1 MSPRRILLLTG
12 AIVAEVAATLML
24 RASVADPI
32 WIPGVVVLYAAAF
45 FILGLTQRLGMP
57 LGAVYATWSASGVAL
72 VAVLGVVFFGE
83 LLSIGAIIGIAV
95 IIIGV
100 ILVESGSSD
109 DSGTPDDAGTPDGP
123 VAPGSGYTEVTE

>member
-1 MSPRRILLLTG
+1 MNSRRLLLIVG
-12 AIVAEVAATLML
+12 AIIAEVAATLML

-32 WIPGVVVLYAAAF
+32 WIPGVIVLYATAF
-45 FILGLTQRLGMP
+45 FILGLTQRIGMP

-83 LLSIGAIIGIAV
+83 LLSIGAIVGICF

-100 ILVESGSSD
+100 ILVET
-109 DSGTPDDAGTPDGP
+109 GTPEESET
-123 VAPGSGYTEVTE
+123 VETEVTE